1 MLQIICRENV
11 YHKKMIWT
19 YLKHLMFHVL
29 SCIFI
34 VSNHL
39 SKKQKEPTIT
49 GKHLTLLTHFC
60 STPNKQQIPHYE
72 WPIAWDR
79 MRPTS
84 HIIGWLLRD
93 SSTLVANSLYLAGHQ
108 GYENSVVDMMWKYSL
123 VNVYIT
129 NWKITLYFSWETLT
143 ISTAA
148 SMKVFYVYQINHHFS
163 WENHPFYQI
172 NHHFSWDKPPF
183 FMGKI
188 HH

>member
-129 NWKITLYFSWETLT
+129 NWKITIFFMGNTHYFNGRFNEGFLCL
-143 ISTAA
+143 
-148 SMKVFYVYQINHHFS
+148 
-163 WENHPFYQI
+163 P
-172 NHHFSWDKPPF
+172 DKPPF
-183 FMGKI
+183 FMGKSPFLPDKSPFFMG
-188 HH
+188 